1 MPHAPTSRPPRASD
15 VAYLAVRERILD
27 LSLRPG
33 ALVNEQALARD
44 LDLGRMPV
52 REALARLVGDQLV
65 EVVPRRGA
73 VVTPLNLDSVV
84 AIFDAR
90 EAVEC
95 GIAHV
100 VARKA
105 TAGQLRH
112 LRHLVEAT
120 ETAKAGTEVETFL
133 QHDCTIHRYLLEMM
147 GNHLLDAT
155 GERLLQHNLRFW
167 RSFFATSPAAAD
179 TMVSHLP
186 LLAALEAHDGPA
198 AQEAMRDHL
207 DAARQLL
214 KSTF

>member
-1 MPHAPTSRPPRASD
+1 MRASD
-15 VAYLAVRERILD
+15 VAYEAVRHQILD
-27 LSLRPG
+27 LTLPPG
-33 ALVNEQALARD
+33 AILNEHALARE

-52 REALARLVGDQLV
+52 REALARLAGDQLL

-73 VVTPLNLDSVV
+73 VVAPLDLDTVV

-100 VARKA
+100 VTRRA
-105 TAGQLRH
+105 TAEQLVH
-112 LRHLVEAT
+112 LREMIEAAEAAKEGTAVEI
-120 ETAKAGTEVETFL
+120 FL
-133 QHDCTIHRYLLEMM
+133 QHDCSIHRYLLDMM
-147 GNHLLDAT
+147 GNHLLHAV
-155 GERLLQHNLRFW
+155 GERLIQHNLRFW

-179 TMVSHLP
+179 TMMSHLP

-207 DAARQLL
+207 NAARQLL